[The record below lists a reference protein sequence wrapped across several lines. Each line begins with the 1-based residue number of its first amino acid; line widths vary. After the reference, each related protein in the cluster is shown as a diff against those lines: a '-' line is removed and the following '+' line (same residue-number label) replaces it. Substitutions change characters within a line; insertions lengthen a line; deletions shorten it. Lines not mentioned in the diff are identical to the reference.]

1 MDERYAIK
9 KSTLD
14 ELAAKVRILRD
25 IPSPITPERMIE
37 EIEAGAAELNAAND
51 NLNNVIESKGNIYAP
66 TARIIPEYKFRG
78 STALT
83 GVDFP
88 EVTSVGA
95 YAFNGCTAL
104 ENVNIPK
111 LKEIGNAAFNTC
123 TSLKSVSF
131 PKATSDGT
139 YLFYGCT
146 ALESVY
152 IPMLK
157 GVGVQAFANCDKL
170 REVDLEQ
177 AKAIGANAFTS
188 CDALDTLI
196 LRGLT
201 VVDLS
206 STSVFLGTPIR
217 EKTGFVYV
225 PFSLV
230 ASYEEHPYWNAYNIR
245 AIEDYPDIMGY
256 RWEKFG
262 PKLEYVLTWDG
273 ATVTETTSQY
283 ATVEVYPGY
292 NFDKQTGEL
301 TTVGTPYYAAIADL
315 TTGNY
320 RLVGGEVQSFASLQA
335 SGGQYRIVWRKPRIS
350 EISIPGTEV
359 SYGYVTSRDPNRY
372 PDNGGAE
379 DGYRYIKVT
388 GGAE

>member
-14 ELAAKVRILRD
+14 NLAAKVRILRD
-25 IPSPITPERMIE
+25 ISLLLTPERMAE

-66 TARIIPEYKFRG
+66 TATIIPEYKFRG
-78 STALT
+78 STMLT

-104 ENVNIPK
+104 ESVN
-111 LKEIGNAAFNTC
+111 
-123 TSLKSVSF
+123 
-131 PKATSDGT
+131 
-139 YLFYGCT
+139 
-146 ALESVY
+146 

-177 AKAIGANAFTS
+177 AKTIGANAFTS

-196 LRGLT
+196 LRALT
-201 VVDLS
+201 VVELS

-225 PFSLV
+225 PSALV
-230 ASYEEHPYWNAYNIR
+230 ASYEAHPYWSAYNIR

-301 TTVGTPYYAAIADL
+301 TTVGTPYYAETADL

-350 EISIPGTEV
+350 EIAIPGTEV

>member
-14 ELAAKVRILRD
+14 NLAAKVRVLRD
-25 IPSPITPERMIE
+25 ISSPLTPERMAE
-37 EIEAGAAELNAAND
+37 EIEAATKELNAAND
-51 NLNNVIESKGNIYAP
+51 NLNNVIESKGDVYAP
-66 TARIIPEYKFRG
+66 TATIIPEYKFRG

-152 IPMLK
+152 TPMLK
-157 GVGVQAFANCDKL
+157 SVGVQAFANCDKL

-177 AKAIGANAFTS
+177 ANAIGANAFTS

-230 ASYEEHPYWNAYNIR
+230 ASYEEHPYWSAYNIR

-256 RWEKFG
+256 KWIKIG
-262 PKLEYVLTWDG
+262 PEVEYVLTWDG
-273 ATVTETTSQY
+273 ETVTDTASFDAEI
-283 ATVEVYPGY
+283 TVYTEC
-292 NFDKQTGEL
+292 NFNKQTGEL
-301 TTVGTPYYAAIADL
+301 TVAGTSYAAKPGLLSKQD
-315 TTGNY
+315 Y
-320 RLVGGEVQSFASLQA
+320 RLVNGEVQRFDARQLQ
-335 SGGQYRIVWRKPRIS
+335 GGYYMITWRKPRIS
-350 EISIPGTEV
+350 EAAVPGTEV
-359 SYGYVTSRDPNRY
+359 VYGYVTSRDTNRY
-372 PDNGGAE
+372 PDNGVAE
-379 DGYRYIKVT
+379 DGYTYIKVT